1 MHRGNARP
9 RFSRGG
15 PHGSRMGDG
24 EKAKDFKKSIKR
36 IILYTKK
43 YLPFIVIAL
52 LFSTIATVLRVINPA
67 YLSQITDLISEG
79 LKTGID
85 LVAINKIGV
94 FLVVIYLV
102 VVILNVSQSMIMVSV
117 NQNVAKKFRND
128 LSNKINVLPLKYFDN
143 NSYGDILSRISN
155 DVDTVSQ
162 VLAQSLSTLLVAA
175 MMFFGTLI
183 IMFATNWIMALS
195 AIFSAFIGFSLIVL
209 ITSKSQK
216 FFIRQQELL
225 GEINGNIEENY
236 SGQLIVKISNAIDST
251 KEEFDKLNKDLYN
264 AAWKGQFAA
273 GIMMPI
279 MGFIGNLSY
288 VVVCIIGA
296 ILVINGNI
304 GFGTIIAFMVYIRMF
319 TQPLAQFAQVVANM
333 QSAVAA
339 GERIFEFL
347 DEPELEDE
355 SHIKQVLTNVKGDI
369 EFENLKFS
377 YEEGKPII
385 KDFSAKIKAGQK
397 VAIVGPTGAGKTT
410 LVNLLM
416 RFYEINGGNIKI
428 DGVPISDLSR
438 DNVQSMFGMVLQDT
452 WLFEGTIR
460 ENIVFNTQN
469 VSDDE
474 IERVC
479 KLVGLHH
486 FVKTLPK
493 GLETVLDDNTSLSS
507 GQKQLITI
515 ARAMIENA
523 PMLILDEATSS
534 IDTRSEILI
543 QKAMDNLTKGRTS
556 FVIAH
561 RLSTIKNADL
571 ILVLK
576 DGDIIQSGTHESLLK
591 EGGFYA
597 ELYNSQ
603 FEKVS

>member
-1 MHRGNARP
+1 
-9 RFSRGG
+9 
-15 PHGSRMGDG
+15 MGDG

-493 GLETVLDDNTSLSS
+493 GLETVLDVNTSLSS